1 MSNYQSLLSVAEP
14 LGDAIAIQQD
24 LTITILDPD
33 KLSERIVHVV
43 RTATLG
49 NERSKPLAQWL
60 IRMLALEYG
69 AIPAS
74 IHDHYMAHGQRSI
87 RNDFTVPAMNLR
99 ALTFQAARAIFRSA
113 KRIDAK
119 AFIFEIARSEMG
131 YTQQP
136 PTEYAA
142 SILGAAIAE
151 KYRGPVFI
159 QGDHFQVSAS
169 RYQKDAKAE
178 MDAIRALI
186 VESLNAGFYNI
197 DIDSSTLVDLSKDS
211 IPEQQK
217 LNCDLSAELAASVR
231 SEEPEGITVSLGGE
245 IGEVGGHNSTEEELS
260 AYIKGFNSRLHELM
274 PGAIGLSKISI
285 QTGTSHG
292 GVVLPDGTVASV
304 KVDFDCMRELSDVA
318 KRYGAGGAVQ
328 HGASTLPEEAF
339 SKFPEADALEIHL
352 ATNFQNI
359 LFDYLPEPLRKEIY
373 DYLNENFGGDR
384 KEGESEE
391 QFFYKARKRAMGVF
405 KESFWNMD
413 PAVIQRIESAW
424 EAQFT
429 KLFQS
434 LNIKGTRIEIEETV
448 HPIVVKPTLSSY
460 IGTTDRDEDVSDLA
474 D

>member
-1 MSNYQSLLSVAEP
+1 
-14 LGDAIAIQQD
+14 
-24 LTITILDPD
+24 
-33 KLSERIVHVV
+33 
-43 RTATLG
+43 
-49 NERSKPLAQWL
+49 
-60 IRMLALEYG
+60 MLALEYG
-69 AIPAS
+69 AIPTS

-99 ALTFQAARAIFRSA
+99 ALTFQAARAIFRAA

-151 KYRGPVFI
+151 GYRGPVFI

-169 RYQKDAKAE
+169 RYHKDGKTE
-178 MDAIRALI
+178 IDAIQALI

-217 LNCDLSAELAASVR
+217 LNCDLSAELAAFVR

-260 AYIKGFNSRLHELM
+260 AYIEGFNSRLQELL

-304 KVDFDCMRELSDVA
+304 KVDFDCMRDLSDVA
-318 KRYGAGGAVQ
+318 KQYGAGGAVQ
-328 HGASTLPEEAF
+328 HGASTLPDEVF

-359 LFDYLPEPLRKEIY
+359 LFDYLPDLLRKDIY
-373 DYLNENFGGDR
+373 DYLRENFGGDR
-384 KEGESEE
+384 KEDESEE
-391 QFFYKARKRAMGVF
+391 QFLYKARKRAMGVF
-405 KESFWNMD
+405 KEAFWNMD
-413 PAVIQRIESAW
+413 PEVIQSIELAW

-429 KLFQS
+429 KLFHS
-434 LNIKGTRIEIEETV
+434 LNIMGTRLEIEETV
-448 HPIVVKPTLSSY
+448 HPIVIKPALSSY
-460 IGTTDRDEDVSDLA
+460 IGTGDRDEDVSDLA

>member
-1 MSNYQSLLSVAEP
+1 MSAYQSLLSVAEP
-14 LGDAIAIQQD
+14 LGEAIAIQKD
-24 LTITILDPD
+24 LTIAIQDPD
-33 KLSERIVHVV
+33 KLSNRIEHVV
-43 RTATLG
+43 RTASLG
-49 NERSKPLAQWL
+49 DERTKPFAQWL

-74 IHDHYMAHGQRSI
+74 IHAHYMAHGQRSI

-131 YTQQP
+131 YTQQS
-136 PTEYAA
+136 PTEYTA

-151 KYRGPVFI
+151 CYRGPIFI

-169 RYQKDAKAE
+169 RYQKNAKAE
-178 MDAIRALI
+178 LDAIRALI
-186 VESLNAGFYNI
+186 VESMNAGFYNI
-197 DIDSSTLVDLSKDS
+197 DIDASTLVDLTKDS

-217 LNCDLSAELAASVR
+217 LNCDLSAELAAFVR
-231 SEEPEGITVSLGGE
+231 SEEPDGVTVSLGGE
-245 IGEVGGHNSTEEELS
+245 IGEVGGHNSTEAELS
-260 AYIKGFNSRLHELM
+260 AYIEGFNSRLQELM

-304 KVDFDCMRELSDVA
+304 KVDFDCMRKLSDVA

-328 HGASTLPEEAF
+328 HGASTLPDEAF
-339 SKFPEADALEIHL
+339 SKFPESDALEIHL

-359 LFDYLPEPLRKEIY
+359 LFDHLPDALRKDIY
-373 DYLNENFGGDR
+373 GYLNDNFGADR

-391 QFFYKARKRAMGVF
+391 QFLYKARKRAMGVF
-405 KESFWNMD
+405 KEPFWNMD
-413 PAVIQRIESAW
+413 PDVIQRIENAW

-429 KLFQS
+429 KLFHS
-434 LNIKGTRIEIEETV
+434 LNIKGTRQEIETTI
-448 HPIVVKPTLSSY
+448 HPKVIKPVLSSY
-460 IGTTDRDEDVSDLA
+460 VGTADRDEDVSDLA